1 MENQKLLSF
10 VDIIS
15 SSATNLG
22 SGSLITLSDIIVA
35 LIASLICAGIISY
48 TYKYAYQGI
57 LYQKSFSLSLILISL
72 ITTSVI
78 MVISGNLVLSLGM
91 VGALSI
97 VRFRAAVKDPLD
109 IVFMFWAVSIG
120 IANGVAAF
128 KVSFAASIIISFIII
143 IVKKLPLSSTSYMVI
158 VKCKPSTENELLK
171 ILSKETKKFYL
182 KSKNINSDQL
192 ELIFETRI
200 KDQSKLSKKISELS
214 GVFNVNILSYSSN
227 ILDN

>member
-1 MENQKLLSF
+1 MRRISNPSDEINKINEISWFFGSPSWQFGSF
-10 VDIIS
+10 
-15 SSATNLG
+15 
-22 SGSLITLSDIIVA
+22 
-35 LIASLICAGIISY
+35 
-48 TYKYAYQGI
+48 
-57 LYQKSFSLSLILISL
+57 ISL

-128 KVSFAASIIISFIII
+128 KVSFSATIIISFIII
-143 IVKKLPLSSTSYMVI
+143 IAKKIPLSSTSYMLI
-158 VKCKPSTENELLK
+158 IKCKPSVENELFE

-182 KSKNINSDQL
+182 KSKNINGDQL

-200 KDQSKLSKKISELS
+200 KDQSKLSKKVSELS
-214 GVFNVNILSYSSN
+214 GVTDVSILSYSSN